1 VWPWGASLEVGIQRV
16 LYNHAVT
23 IAGIPPRAHD
33 YRLGSRSAIDW
44 VLNQYQRKTDEP
56 SGIVNDPNDW
66 ASEHD
71 QPTYIF
77 DLLRRVVTV
86 SMRTLDL
93 VDSLPA
99 FDLG

>member
-1 VWPWGASLEVGIQRV
+1 
-16 LYNHAVT
+16 
-23 IAGIPPRAHD
+23 
-33 YRLGSRSAIDW
+33 
-44 VLNQYQRKTDEP
+44 
-56 SGIVNDPNDW
+56 VNDPNDW

-77 DLLRRVVTV
+77 DLLRQVVTV

-93 VDSLPA
+93 VHSLPA

>member
-1 VWPWGASLEVGIQRV
+1 
-16 LYNHAVT
+16 
-23 IAGIPPRAHD
+23 
-33 YRLGSRSAIDW
+33 